1 MKLFVERSGA
11 LVADQI
17 DRAETFWTRL
27 VGLLGH
33 PRLAPGHG
41 LLIAPCNSVHTFFM
55 RFTIDVAF
63 LDKQGNVVRT
73 VANLKP
79 WRATKIHP
87 KAHATLELCAGAL
100 AQAGVLAG
108 DRLVEQAP
116 NLELTK

>member
-1 MKLFVERSGA
+1 MKLIVERSGA
-11 LVADQI
+11 LVADQV

-33 PRLAPGHG
+33 QRLAPGHG

-63 LDKQGNVVRT
+63 LDKQGNVIRT

-79 WRATKIHP
+79 WRATKIYP

-108 DRLVEQAP
+108 DRLIEQAP
-116 NLELTK
+116 NRELTK